1 MYKKGDKAVYS
12 DNQGI
17 LLLLSTTYTFL
28 NNTLLPQLISYVE
41 KIIEDHW
48 YGFQRN
54 RSTTDHI
61 FYIHQILLKNANTM
75 RQCISYL

>member
-1 MYKKGDKAVYS
+1 MYKKGDKAVCS

-41 KIIEDHW
+41 EITEE
-48 YGFQRN
+48 
-54 RSTTDHI
+54 
-61 FYIHQILLKNANTM
+61 HQ
-75 RQCISYL
+75 Y